1 MLRFLSGKALTGLL
15 LAAMLSFVWSQG
27 PARAED
33 AADFPSRNIRIIC
46 AFGAG
51 GPPDVVARVVAQGLS
66 AKLGKPVIVEN
77 ISGASGMLAARTAAK
92 SAPDGYTLMVVDMSF
107 IVARHAV
114 ASFDINPLEAFKSVG
129 LAARSPFTLIVD
141 SKLPVASAA
150 EFVALTNSK
159 PETAIIGHTGIG
171 TTPHLGYLAFAT
183 ATGTKSRLIPYR
195 NIGDALNN
203 IMSGDIHAAFSA
215 ASTAVSVQG
224 SDKLKVLAVTGD
236 KRIPQLPSIP
246 TFAEGGIVMKGF
258 EEGAWYGFVAPAST
272 PDAIVNKL
280 NAALNEVV
288 KDQSLKDRLVNS
300 GVELTSGT
308 PAEFAKF
315 MTVQDQF
322 WGKTLRE
329 AGITPN

>member
-1 MLRFLSGKALTGLL
+1 MLRFLGAKALVACLFAVVGC
-15 LAAMLSFVWSQG
+15 LAQG
-27 PARAED
+27 QGVALAED
-33 AADFPSRNIRIIC
+33 AADFPSRNIRIVC

-66 AKLGKPVIVEN
+66 VKLGKPVLVEN

-114 ASFDINPLEAFKSVG
+114 ASFNINPLEAFKSVG

-141 SKLPVASAA
+141 SKLPVATAA
-150 EFVALTNSK
+150 EFVALTKSK
-159 PETAIIGHTGIG
+159 PDAVIVGHTGIG

-183 ATGTKSRLIPYR
+183 ATGAKSRLIPYR

-215 ASTAVSVQG
+215 ASTAVGMQG
-224 SDKLKVLAVTGD
+224 SEKLKVLAVTGD
-236 KRIPQLPSIP
+236 KRIPQLPNIP

-258 EEGAWYGFVAPAST
+258 EEGAWYGFVAPAGT

-288 KDQSLKDRLVNS
+288 KDQSLRDRVAAS
-300 GVELTSGT
+300 GVELTSDT

-322 WGKTLRE
+322 WGKTLRD

>member
-1 MLRFLSGKALTGLL
+1 MLRSSGAKGLIGFFFTVL
-15 LAAMLSFVWSQG
+15 LCLAQG
-27 PARAED
+27 QSAARAED
-33 AADFPSRNIRIIC
+33 VADFPSHNIRIVC

-66 AKLGKPVIVEN
+66 VKLGKPVIVEN
-77 ISGASGMLAARTAAK
+77 ISGASGMLAARTAAR

-141 SKLPVASAA
+141 RKLPVATAA
-150 EFVALTNSK
+150 EFVALTKSK
-159 PETAIIGHTGIG
+159 PEAAIVGHTGIG

-215 ASTAVSVQG
+215 ASTAASVQG

-236 KRIPQLPSIP
+236 KRIPQLPNIP

-258 EEGAWYGFVAPAST
+258 EEGAWYGFVAPAGT

-288 KDQSLKDRLVNS
+288 KDQSLRERLVAS

-308 PAEFAKF
+308 PADFAKF
-315 MTVQDQF
+315 MASQDQF
-322 WGKTLRE
+322 WGKTLKD